1 MEHVDQI
8 YLQLIRNYCIQSEEK
23 VDIPE
28 NEWNILRQY
37 ADKHF
42 MAAAFIPYMEAGKS
56 GNTAE
61 LKKQLKMLLYNYY
74 QIEHFT
80 QKIVS

>member
-23 VDIPE
+23 VNIPE

-56 GNTAE
+56 GNRSE
-61 LKKQLKMLLYNYY
+61 
-74 QIEHFT
+74 ERR
-80 QKIVS
+80 